1 MSVDAPDMIASG
13 SPTTTLAELRALK
26 PRQLRERATSLGA
39 TAQQVETAQDEDDAK
54 SALLRL
60 NIELNS
66 TLDVE
71 ELRTMKVPV
80 LRERAAA
87 AGVSPA
93 VVEAARDADD
103 QKGELIGLLLERQAK
118 IDELTAAEAVKRA
131 AEEEKA
137 EAAAAAARAA
147 EEKAARAAVEREA
160 KLKAELE
167 KAKAAAQRMESSDQ
181 FTLGPVLD
189 GKVREATNQT
199 THEKV
204 AAKQH
209 TDLAM

>member
-1 MSVDAPDMIASG
+1 MASG
-13 SPTTTLAELRALK
+13 SPTTLAELRALK

-39 TAQQVETAQDEDDAK
+39 TAQQVEAAQDEDDVK
-54 SALLRL
+54 SALLRINL
-60 NIELNS
+60 EFTS

-71 ELRTMKVPV
+71 ELRAMKAPA
-80 LRERAAA
+80 LRERAVA

-93 VVEAARDADD
+93 VVEAARDAEN
-103 QKGELIGLLLERQAK
+103 QKGELIGLMLEQEANMN
-118 IDELTAAEAVKRA
+118 ELAAAEAVKRA
-131 AEEEKA
+131 AA
-137 EAAAAAARAA
+137 
-147 EEKAARAAVEREA
+147 EREA

-167 KAKAAAQRMESSDQ
+167 NARAAAQRTESSDQ
-181 FTLGPVLD
+181 FTLGLVLD

>member
-1 MSVDAPDMIASG
+1 MADDASPASVGTPAMTSG
-13 SPTTTLAELRALK
+13 SPTTLAELRALK

-39 TAQQVETAQDEDDAK
+39 TAQQVEAADDEDDVK
-54 SALLRL
+54 SALLRINL
-60 NIELNS
+60 EFTS

-71 ELRTMKVPV
+71 ELRAMKAPA
-80 LRERAAA
+80 LRERAVA

-93 VVEAARDADD
+93 VVEAARDAEN
-103 QKGELIGLLLERQAK
+103 QKGELIGLMLEQEANMN
-118 IDELTAAEAVKRA
+118 ELAAAEAVKRA
-131 AEEEKA
+131 AA
-137 EAAAAAARAA
+137 
-147 EEKAARAAVEREA
+147 EREA

-167 KAKAAAQRMESSDQ
+167 NARAAAQRTESSDQ
-181 FTLGPVLD
+181 FTLGLVLD